1 MAIVVEFYGIPRA
14 RAGVQ
19 QTQVLDGR
27 ESASLRE
34 ILTEVAAHYPD
45 FGANCVND
53 GKLRDGFVASVDGD
67 EFIRDEDSRIASGQS
82 LLILSADAGG

>member
-1 MAIVVEFYGIPRA
+1 MAIVVEFFGIPRA

-19 QTQVLDGR
+19 QTQVLAGR
-27 ESASLRE
+27 ESASLGE
-34 ILTEVAAHYPD
+34 ILTEVATQFPN

-53 GKLRDGFVASVDGD
+53 GKLLNGYVASINGD
-67 EFIRDEDSRIASGQS
+67 EFIRDEDARVASGQS